1 MNKKILAVTSLALAA
16 SMMLSMAGCSGGNE
30 DLIPA
35 ESKGGEASGE
45 QTKLVF
51 LRAGTEDYKKEA
63 FQEIIK
69 NFETANPG
77 TTVEYQEA
85 PWGDDMETKLNT
97 GFASGTAADVIN
109 FSLASMGQRIPMG
122 QYECL
127 NDYTADWE
135 GKDDYYESVLQA
147 GSVGD
152 KLYGIG
158 YLADARVF
166 AYNTELFEKAG
177 LDPEKP
183 PKTWEELKTYHEKL
197 IIKDADG
204 NVTQSGFSLATNGT
218 GLNQML
224 ALFGYQ
230 NEVFNLV
237 DESNDEILFNSPGSI
252 EAMSFLK
259 ELKDIGGIM
268 WDATKSDQ
276 NPFANGTAGM
286 AVTSENEYKAMNVGA
301 LEGKIKMAP
310 MFKGK
315 AEGTFCGMHFMFMN
329 ANSKAKDA
337 AWNFID
343 FATSKDSTQIWM
355 DKVGTPPLRKSQE
368 AAYLEKNT
376 ENGQFI
382 MDAVQTGRGSPKIAY
397 SNTMFTIVDNAME
410 QIYYGESS
418 VEDSLNAA
426 AKKLQEEI
434 DNQ

>member
-1 MNKKILAVTSLALAA
+1 MYKKRVAIPSLFLAA

-30 DLIPA
+30 DLILS
-35 ESKGGEASGE
+35 ESKEGGTNAE
-45 QTKLVF
+45 QAKLVF
-51 LRAGTEDYKKEA
+51 LRAGTEEYKKEA
-63 FQEIIK
+63 FEEIIQ

-77 TTVEYQEA
+77 IVVEYQEA

-127 NDYTADWE
+127 NDYTTDWE
-135 GKDDYYESVLQA
+135 GKDDYYQSVLEA

-166 AYNTELFEKAG
+166 VYNAELFEKAG

-183 PKTWEELKTYHEKL
+183 PKSWEELKDYHEKL
-197 IIKDADG
+197 TIRDVDG

-237 DESNDEILFNSPGSI
+237 DESNDKILFNTPGAI
-252 EAMSFLK
+252 EAMTFLK

-268 WDATKSDQ
+268 WDASKADQ

-286 AVTSENEYKAMNVGA
+286 AVTSENEYKNMNTGA

-310 MFKGK
+310 MFSGK
-315 AEGTFCGMHFMFMN
+315 TEGTFCGMHFMFMN
-329 ANSKAKDA
+329 SNSKEKDA
-337 AWNFID
+337 AWSFID
-343 FATSKDSTQIWM
+343 FATTQESTQIWM

-368 AAYLEKNT
+368 EAYLEKNQET
-376 ENGQFI
+376 GQFI
-382 MDAVQTGRGSPKIAY
+382 LDAVRTGRGSPKIAY
-397 SNTMFTIVDNAME
+397 SNTMFTVVDNAME
-410 QIYYGESS
+410 KIYYGEDS
-418 VEDSLNAA
+418 VENSLNAA